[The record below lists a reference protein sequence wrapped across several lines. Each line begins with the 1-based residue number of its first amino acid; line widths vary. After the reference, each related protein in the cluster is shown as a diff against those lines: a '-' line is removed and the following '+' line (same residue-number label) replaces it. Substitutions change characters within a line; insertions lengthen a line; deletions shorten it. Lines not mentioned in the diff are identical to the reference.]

1 MGLGGVVGITLGVVA
16 GYLGGSA
23 DAVTSRIFDAVFGIP
38 VVVLAVSVVAVFG
51 TSNNVVA
58 AAIAI
63 GMAPVFGRLA
73 RAGALKERSV
83 EYIEACR
90 SLGANRRR
98 ILFRHIFPNV
108 IGPLIVQ
115 LAFGMSVA
123 AIIEASLGF
132 LGLGSQPPAPSWGS
146 MMFDGMAWTA
156 RVTPLRRDAWRVS
169 DGVCNRAKL
178 ARRGTEVGTLSTR
191 VGLWQR

>member
-1 MGLGGVVGITLGVVA
+1 
-16 GYLGGSA
+16 
-23 DAVTSRIFDAVFGIP
+23 
-38 VVVLAVSVVAVFG
+38 
-51 TSNNVVA
+51 
-58 AAIAI
+58 
-63 GMAPVFGRLA
+63 MAPVFGRLA

-146 MMFDGMAWTA
+146 MMFDGMDYLSQS
-156 RVTPLRRDAWRVS
+156 PLYGVMPGVFLMVFAIGLNLLGEGLRSALSVRESVS
-169 DGVCNRAKL
+169 GNGKR
-178 ARRGTEVGTLSTR
+178 
-191 VGLWQR
+191 